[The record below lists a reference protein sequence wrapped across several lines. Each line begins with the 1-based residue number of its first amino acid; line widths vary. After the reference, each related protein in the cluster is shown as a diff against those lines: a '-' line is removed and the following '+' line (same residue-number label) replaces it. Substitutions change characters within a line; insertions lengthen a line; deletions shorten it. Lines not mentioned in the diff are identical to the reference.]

1 MLALLSFFLTSASSA
16 MVCFKFVTS
25 RCLSFSRLLSSA
37 STTIFRS
44 SLRRVHLP
52 RRRSSPSLS
61 KSRPPFLASSSFS
74 FNSCAQPGNVFSKTS
89 LPVSPRELFAWLRCA
104 SSRPARLRIAIWRRL
119 TFASARTFQSPA
131 FCRRSSRRPSLF
143 APTKKECRHVVQRRR
158 RRSSFS
164 SFSFSSSF
172 SSSSSEISRFSSPRR
187 FFIRQFLNSDVVIG
201 FPGNAKVLRICSRGS
216 PK

>member
-1 MLALLSFFLTSASSA
+1 

-44 SLRRVHLP
+44 SLFDASIFLDAALL
-52 RRRSSPSLS
+52 SLS
-61 KSRPPFLASSSFS
+61 SLCVFLASSSFS
-74 FNSCAQPGNVFSKTS
+74 FNSSLSLVTFS
-89 LPVSPRELFAWLRCA
+89 
-104 SSRPARLRIAIWRRL
+104 IAA
-119 TFASARTFQSPA
+119 FASCFAARTLCMASVCFVATRSASNRDLAPANVCVSAYFSISSFLPSLIPSSVA
-131 FCRRSSRRPSLF
+131 FCSVVGGVGVVVVALLF
-143 APTKKECRHVVQRRR
+143 FFLFP
-158 RRSSFS
+158 
-164 SFSFSSSF
+164 FSSSF
-172 SSSSSEISRFSSPRR
+172 SSSSSEISSSRFSSPRR